1 MMPMKMSKK
10 DISKDSS
17 LEQPSWLPLLLV
29 LRLAFRVISVM
40 DALGIVFF
48 YNVLLL
54 MKLPMFRF
62 AIPGYILF
70 MGALEVYLVMALR
83 KRAFPIKA
91 LVVYFSIALL
101 FELPYAVLS
110 GDSLELKLFV
120 LPWYLSAIIGF
131 AVVLNELCNVAMIH
145 RI

>member
-1 MMPMKMSKK
+1 MKIDKK
-10 DISKDSS
+10 LKKTRSS
-17 LEQPSWLPLLLV
+17 ESPSWLPLLLV
-29 LRLAFRVISVM
+29 LRLVFRVISVM

-62 AIPGYILF
+62 AIPGYILL

-83 KRAFPIKA
+83 RRAFPTKA
-91 LVVYFSIALL
+91 LVVYFSVALL

-110 GDSLELKLFV
+110 GDSLGLKLFV

-131 AVVLNELCNVAMIH
+131 AVVLNELRNVAMIH

>member
-1 MMPMKMSKK
+1 MKIDKK
-10 DISKDSS
+10 LKKTRSS
-17 LEQPSWLPLLLV
+17 ESPSWLPLLLV
-29 LRLAFRVISVM
+29 LRLVFRVISVM

-48 YNVLLL
+48 YNASLF

-62 AIPGYILF
+62 AIPGYILL

-110 GDSLELKLFV
+110 GDSLGLKLFV
-120 LPWYLSAIIGF
+120 LPWYLSVIIGF
-131 AVVLNELCNVAMIH
+131 AVVLNELRNVAMIH

>member
-1 MMPMKMSKK
+1 MKIDKK
-10 DISKDSS
+10 LKKSRSS
-17 LEQPSWLPLLLV
+17 ESPSWLPLLLV
-29 LRLAFRVISVM
+29 LRLVFRVISVM

-48 YNVLLL
+48 YNASLF

-70 MGALEVYLVMALR
+70 MGALELYLVMALR
-83 KRAFPIKA
+83 RRAFPTKA

-110 GDSLELKLFV
+110 GDSLGLKLFV
-120 LPWYLSAIIGF
+120 LPWYLSVIIGF
-131 AVVLNELCNVAMIH
+131 AVVLNELRNVAMIH